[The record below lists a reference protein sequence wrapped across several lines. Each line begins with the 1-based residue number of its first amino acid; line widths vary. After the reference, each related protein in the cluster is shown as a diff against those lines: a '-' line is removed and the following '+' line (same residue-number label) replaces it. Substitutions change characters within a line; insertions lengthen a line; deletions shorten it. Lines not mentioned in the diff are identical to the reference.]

1 MADKLSLN
9 GISNIFN
16 ESIARNE
23 PTLAFEL
30 RNGKG
35 LFLFMMFFNYEDD
48 STKEAIYL
56 HEEHTADA

>member
-1 MADKLSLN
+1 MADKFSLN

-35 LFLFMMFFNYEDD
+35 LFLFMMLCTRARIIALNISDRRRRLQSFV
-48 STKEAIYL
+48 
-56 HEEHTADA
+56 